1 MTERLTHARVAST
14 SVIQVPKGVLST
26 EMIEKKNLREKLFF
40 HLRFTWPE
48 NLGLELEIRLSWW
61 LNR

>member
-48 NLGLELEIRLSWW
+48 NLGLKNLR
-61 LNR
+61 